1 MTMERERLE
10 EQSKFVPHKHKYE
23 IVPATDKAHQ
33 QTQHYQQLQHQQ
45 ALLQIQQHNH
55 LTHQN
60 VHNHNQLQHIQQQN
74 FAQSRRRSRLSSIA
88 SYLSAVPDEKAAK
101 RGVFH
106 QILST
111 CAVLV
116 LSAACGMPI
125 GYSAVLLPQLSDV
138 NSTTAEI
145 AIDVEMGSWI
155 ASVHSLATPVGSL
168 ISGSLADFVGRRSTL
183 LLSIIPLCLGWFTL
197 ALTQSFPVII
207 VGRLLCGFSTGL
219 LGGPGQ
225 VYIAETAEPNLR
237 SILIGA
243 PYVSYSLGILIVYSL
258 GSALHWRHVAW
269 CACILPVCAALAL
282 FFIPETPAWLL
293 RNNKHAK
300 ALKALTFLRGSEII
314 AHKEMNDMK
323 ERLNKERAT
332 TRTNENIFQLC
343 TERCAMKPLLIVI
356 TFSLLQMLSGSF
368 IVIFYAIDI
377 IADFGADIDTKSAA
391 IWTAAVRMLCSLVFC
406 VILLFVRRRRILA
419 ISSIGSGLSCLVLS
433 VYMYAR
439 MGMPK
444 SGTDVLISAGCLFA
458 YITFNTAIMVM
469 PGIMIGELFPARI
482 RGRTAGGVFAA
493 MNVGLFGL
501 TKIFPLVQSIIKMRG
516 IFMVFAISSFM
527 VTVFMGLF
535 QPETKGR
542 SLDQI
547 EDYFNENNWL
557 WFKRDKRYKQ
567 IALAEKTAKAALKAE
582 MRA

>member
-1 MTMERERLE
+1 MPTERERLE
-10 EQSKFVPHKHKYE
+10 EHSKFVPHAHKYE
-23 IVPATDKAHQ
+23 IVSSSDKAHQ
-33 QTQHYQQLQHQQ
+33 QTHNYQQQHQQ
-45 ALLQIQQHNH
+45 ALLQLQQHNH
-55 LTHQN
+55 INLHHHN
-60 VHNHNQLQHIQQQN
+60 VHNHHLPHYPMP
-74 FAQSRRRSRLSSIA
+74 RRRSRLSSIA
-88 SYLSAVPDEKAAK
+88 SYLSAVPDEKAAI

-145 AIDVEMGSWI
+145 EINVEMGSWI

-183 LLSIIPLCLGWFTL
+183 LISIIPLCMGWCTL
-197 ALTQSFPVII
+197 ALTQSFTVII
-207 VGRLLCGFSTGL
+207 IGRLFCGFATGL
-219 LGGPGQ
+219 LGGPAQ

-258 GSALHWRHVAW
+258 GSALHWRTVAW
-269 CACILPVCAALAL
+269 CACILPICAAIAL
-282 FFIPETPAWLL
+282 FFIPETPAWLV
-293 RNNKHAK
+293 RNNKHGK
-300 ALKALTFLRGSEII
+300 AQRALTFLRGSEII
-314 AHKEMNDMK
+314 ARKEMNDMS
-323 ERLNKERAT
+323 ERLTKERAT

-343 TERCAMKPLLIVI
+343 TERCAMKPLFIVI
-356 TFSLLQMLSGSF
+356 TFSMLQMLSGSF

-377 IADFGADIDTKSAA
+377 IADFGADVDTKSAA
-391 IWTAAVRMLCSLVFC
+391 IWTAVVRMFCSLTFC
-406 VILLFVRRRRILA
+406 VILMFVRRRRILT
-419 ISSIGSGLSCLVLS
+419 ISSIGSGLSCLILS

-439 MGMPK
+439 LGLPK
-444 SGTDVLISAGCLFA
+444 SNTDVLVAAGCLFS
-458 YITFNTAIMVM
+458 YIAFNTAIMVL

-493 MNVGLFGL
+493 MNISLFAL
-501 TKIFPLVQSIIKMRG
+501 TKVFPMVQSIIKMRG
-516 IFMVFAISSFM
+516 VFMVFAVSSFM

-542 SLDQI
+542 TLDQI

-567 IALAEKTAKAALKAE
+567 VALNEKAAKAALRAQVKA
-582 MRA
+582 

>member
-1 MTMERERLE
+1 MPNERERLE
-10 EQSKFVPHKHKYE
+10 EHSKFVPHTHKYE
-23 IVPATDKAHQ
+23 IVSSSDKAHQ
-33 QTQHYQQLQHQQ
+33 QTPNYQQQHQQ
-45 ALLQIQQHNH
+45 ALLQLQQHNH
-55 LTHQN
+55 INLHHHN
-60 VHNHNQLQHIQQQN
+60 VHNHHLQQHFPQ
-74 FAQSRRRSRLSSIA
+74 ARRRSRLSSIA
-88 SYLSAVPDEKAAK
+88 SYLSAVPDEKAAM

-125 GYSAVLLPQLSDV
+125 GYSAVILPQLSDV

-168 ISGSLADFVGRRSTL
+168 ISGSLADYLGRRSTL
-183 LLSIIPLCLGWFTL
+183 LISIVPLCMGWCTL
-197 ALTQSFPVII
+197 ALTQSFGVII
-207 VGRLLCGFSTGL
+207 LGRVLCGFSTGL
-219 LGGPGQ
+219 LGGPAQ

-258 GSALHWRHVAW
+258 GSALHWRKVAW
-269 CACILPVCAALAL
+269 CACILPLCAAVAIFL
-282 FFIPETPAWLL
+282 IPETPAWLL
-293 RNNKHAK
+293 RNNKQAK
-300 ALKALTFLRGSEII
+300 AQKALTFLRGSEII
-314 AHKEMNDMK
+314 ARKEINDMT
-323 ERLNKERAT
+323 ERLSKERAT

-343 TERCAMKPLLIVI
+343 TERCAMKPLFIVI
-356 TFSLLQMLSGSF
+356 VFSILQMMSGSF
-368 IVIFYAIDI
+368 IVIFYAVDI
-377 IADFGADIDTKSAA
+377 IADFGADVDTKSAA
-391 IWTAAVRMLCSLVFC
+391 IWTAVVRMLCALTFC

-419 ISSIGSGLSCLVLS
+419 ISSIGSGLSCLILS
-433 VYMYAR
+433 IYMFAR
-439 MGMPK
+439 LGLPK
-444 SGTDVLISAGCLFA
+444 SNTDALVAAGCLFA
-458 YITFNTAIMVM
+458 YIAFNTAIMVL

-493 MNVGLFGL
+493 MNVSLFAL
-501 TKIFPLVQSIIKMRG
+501 TKIFPMVQSIIKMRG
-516 IFMVFAISSFM
+516 VFMVFALSSFM
-527 VTVFMGLF
+527 VTIFMGLF

-557 WFKRDKRYKQ
+557 WFKRDKRYKEV
-567 IALAEKTAKAALKAE
+567 ALNEKAEKAALRAEVKA
-582 MRA
+582 

>member
-1 MTMERERLE
+1 MPNGRERLE
-10 EQSKFVPHKHKYE
+10 EHSKFVPHTHKYE
-23 IVPATDKAHQ
+23 IVSSSDKAHQ
-33 QTQHYQQLQHQQ
+33 QTQNYQQQHQQ
-45 ALLQIQQHNH
+45 ALLQLQQHNH
-55 LTHQN
+55 INLHHHN
-60 VHNHNQLQHIQQQN
+60 VHNHHLQQHFPQ
-74 FAQSRRRSRLSSIA
+74 ARRRSRLSSIA
-88 SYLSAVPDEKAAK
+88 SYLSAVPDEKAAM

-125 GYSAVLLPQLSDV
+125 GYSAVILPQLSDV

-168 ISGSLADFVGRRSTL
+168 ISGSLADYLGRRSTL
-183 LLSIIPLCLGWFTL
+183 LISIVPLCMGWCTL
-197 ALTQSFPVII
+197 ALTQSFGVII
-207 VGRLLCGFSTGL
+207 LGRVLCGFSTGL
-219 LGGPGQ
+219 LGGPAQ

-258 GSALHWRHVAW
+258 GSALHWRKVAW
-269 CACILPVCAALAL
+269 CACILPLCAAVAIFL
-282 FFIPETPAWLL
+282 IPETPAWLL
-293 RNNKHAK
+293 RNNKQAK
-300 ALKALTFLRGSEII
+300 AQKALTFLRGSEII
-314 AHKEMNDMK
+314 ARKEINDMT
-323 ERLNKERAT
+323 ERLSKERAT

-343 TERCAMKPLLIVI
+343 TERCAMKPLFIVI
-356 TFSLLQMLSGSF
+356 VFSILQMMSGSF
-368 IVIFYAIDI
+368 IVIFYAVDI
-377 IADFGADIDTKSAA
+377 IADFGADVDTKSAA
-391 IWTAAVRMLCSLVFC
+391 IWTAVVRMLCALTFC

-419 ISSIGSGLSCLVLS
+419 ISSIGSGLSCLILS
-433 VYMYAR
+433 IYMFAR
-439 MGMPK
+439 LGLPK
-444 SGTDVLISAGCLFA
+444 SNTDALVAAGCLFA
-458 YITFNTAIMVM
+458 YIAFNTAIMVL

-493 MNVGLFGL
+493 MNVSLFAL
-501 TKIFPLVQSIIKMRG
+501 TKIFPMVQSIIKMRG
-516 IFMVFAISSFM
+516 VFMVFALSSFM
-527 VTVFMGLF
+527 VTIFMGLF

-557 WFKRDKRYKQ
+557 WFKRDKRYKEV
-567 IALAEKTAKAALKAE
+567 ALNEKAEKAALRAEVKA
-582 MRA
+582 